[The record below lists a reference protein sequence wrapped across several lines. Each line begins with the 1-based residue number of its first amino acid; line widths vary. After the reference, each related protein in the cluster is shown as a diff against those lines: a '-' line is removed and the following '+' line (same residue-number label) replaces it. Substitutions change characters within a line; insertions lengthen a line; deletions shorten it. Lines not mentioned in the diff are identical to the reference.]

1 MELLRDRG
9 AKVTYCDPHVPHV
22 RLGGD
27 TLQSLSIDDVPKV
40 NADLVAVLVGGEW
53 PLASLESRGIAVF
66 DAVNAGGAPGAHRQR
81 L

>member
-1 MELLRDRG
+1 
-9 AKVTYCDPHVPHV
+9 
-22 RLGGD
+22 
-27 TLQSLSIDDVPKV
+27 LQSLSIDEVAKA

-53 PLASLESRGIAVF
+53 PLDALESRGIAVF

>member
-1 MELLRDRG
+1 M
-9 AKVTYCDPHVPHV
+9 
-22 RLGGD
+22 
-27 TLQSLSIDDVPKV
+27 SIDDVAKV
-40 NADLVAVLVGGEW
+40 NADLVAVLVGGDW